1 MLKPCNSGGGEG
13 QGMATLVD
21 AERGT
26 ELAASVAHGDTVI
39 LQSQY
44 TITLHS
50 NLAVIVVIFCR
61 DDSAARG

>member
-39 LQSQY
+39 LQSCHG
-44 TITLHS
+44 LS
-50 NLAVIVVIFCR
+50 LAVI
-61 DDSAARG
+61 A